1 MPPNAPPIPP
11 SESSTAGAPTTDH
24 PRSLSGLSLRD
35 LEYAQAV
42 AALRHFGRAAE
53 RCGVSQPALS
63 EQISKLEAILGT
75 PLFERTKRRVAP
87 TQTGTALLV
96 QIERVMLEARHL
108 LTLSHGPHDGVSGE
122 IALGAIE
129 TLGPY
134 YLPFLLRLLRQE
146 RPDVSLRLTEGRTAR
161 LIDRLLDGSLDLLL
175 LALPVPRPGLI
186 AAPLFFERFLL
197 ATPPGHAL
205 ATLPILSLDSLP
217 ADDLLLLEDGHCLR
231 DQALSLCDA
240 KPVTRHATSLETL
253 WQMIAAG
260 EGYSLLPALAVTARP
275 ELQDLVYCRKLND
288 EAAGREIGLVWR
300 RSDPRTPSFRTLATL
315 LAAQRPPATD
325 NAAAIDRAAPDPA
338 SAHQAPPSRRRSGG

>member
-1 MPPNAPPIPP
+1 MPPNKPPNPPP
-11 SESSTAGAPTTDH
+11 SGTPRTDH
-24 PRSLSGLSLRD
+24 PRSLAGLSLRD

-63 EQISKLEAILGT
+63 EQIRKLEAILGT

-87 TQTGTALLV
+87 TPTGEALLA

-108 LTLSHGPHDGVSGE
+108 LTLSHGPHNGVSGD

-134 YLPFLLRLLRQE
+134 YLPGLLRLLRIE
-146 RPDVSLRLTEGRTAR
+146 RPDLSLRLTEGRTAR
-161 LIDRLLDGSLDLLL
+161 LVDRLLDGSLDLLL

-205 ATLPILSLDSLP
+205 ASLPMLSLDELP
-217 ADDLLLLEDGHCLR
+217 ADDLLLLEEGHCLR

-260 EGYSLLPALAVTARP
+260 EGYSLLPALAVAARP
-275 ELQDLVYCRKLND
+275 ELQELILCRPLND
-288 EAAGREIGLVWR
+288 AAAGREIGLVWR
-300 RSDPRTPSFRTLATL
+300 RSDPRTPSFRTLAAL
-315 LAAQRPPATD
+315 LAAQRPAATD
-325 NAAAIDRAAPDPA
+325 SAPTALPD
-338 SAHQAPPSRRRSGG
+338 SANRSPERRQPRR

>member
-1 MPPNAPPIPP
+1 MPPLEPA
-11 SESSTAGAPTTDH
+11 TTGATIRRDNL
-24 PRSLSGLSLRD
+24 RSLAGLSLRD

-63 EQISKLEAILGT
+63 EQIRKLEAILGT

-87 TQTGTALLV
+87 TPTGAALLA
-96 QIERVMLEARHL
+96 QIERVMQEARHL

-146 RPDVSLRLTEGRTAR
+146 RPDLSLRLTEGRTAR

-205 ATLPILSLDSLP
+205 ATLPILSLDELP

-260 EGYSLLPALAVTARP
+260 EGYSLLPALAVAARP
-275 ELQDLVYCRKLND
+275 ELQELVCCRKLND
-288 EAAGREIGLVWR
+288 DAAGREIGLVWR

-315 LAAQRPPATD
+315 LAAQRPPATHH
-325 NAAAIDRAAPDPA
+325 AAAIDRAAPPR
-338 SAHQAPPSRRRSGG
+338 RRRSGG